1 LYKTIAKDKEMNATL
16 GISQEDR
23 SAASMG
29 DYLRQFA
36 VIVVTLA
43 TIAVNGLATGLP
55 LNGQSTGEISD
66 RFPSLFTPAG
76 YVFSIWGVIYLGLL
90 AYMVYQALP
99 AQRTNP
105 RLRAIGWPYVISGV
119 ANSIW
124 IFLWH
129 YNQFALSLVVM
140 LVLLASLIVIYQRLS
155 PWRATVTTGE
165 RWTTHIPFSIYLGWI
180 TVATVANAATVLLDI
195 GWDGGF
201 LPPMAWSLLMI
212 SVATLIGL
220 FFAMIK
226 RDVAYVAVLVWAFA
240 GIAVKQSATPP
251 VVYGA
256 VIAAI
261 VLAVAA
267 GVGWWAG
274 RQARTA

>member
-1 LYKTIAKDKEMNATL
+1 MNAT
-16 GISQEDR
+16 IRMSEQDR

-119 ANSIW
+119 ANSVW

-129 YNQFALSLVVM
+129 YNQFALSLGVM
-140 LVLLASLIVIYQRLS
+140 LVLLASLIVIYQRLN
-155 PWRATVTTGE
+155 PWRRAVSGAE
-165 RWTTHIPFSIYLGWI
+165 RWTVHIPFSIYLGWI
-180 TVATVANAATVLLDI
+180 TVATVANAATVLLDL
-195 GWDGGF
+195 GWEGGF
-201 LPPMAWSLLMI
+201 WPPMGWAMAMI

-226 RDVAYVAVLVWAFA
+226 QDVAYVAVLVWAFI

-251 VVYGA
+251 VLYAA
-256 VIAAI
+256 VIGAI

-267 GVGWWAG
+267 AIGWFAG
-274 RQARTA
+274 RQAKTA

>member
-1 LYKTIAKDKEMNATL
+1 M
-16 GISQEDR
+16 
-23 SAASMG
+23 SAALGMSNENSTAAGTG
-29 DYLRQFA
+29 DFLRQFA

-43 TIAVNGLATGLP
+43 TIAINGLATGLP

-76 YVFSIWGVIYLGLL
+76 YVFSIWGVIYLGLI
-90 AYMVYQALP
+90 AYMVFQALP

-105 RLRAIGWPYVISGV
+105 RLRSIGWLYVISGL
-119 ANSIW
+119 ANSVW

-129 YNQFALSLVVM
+129 YNQFTLSLVVM
-140 LVLLASLIVIYQRLS
+140 LVLLVSLIVIYQRLN
-155 PWRATVTTGE
+155 PWRASVSSVE

-195 GWDGGF
+195 GWDGWF
-201 LPPMAWSLLMI
+201 LPEMGWALAMI
-212 SVATLIGL
+212 SIATLIGL
-220 FFAMIK
+220 YFAMIK
-226 RDVAYVAVLVWAFA
+226 RDVAYVAVLVWAFI

-251 VVYGA
+251 VLYAAASG
-256 VIAAI
+256 AI

-267 GVGWWAG
+267 AVGWFGG
-274 RQARTA
+274 RQQKIV

>member
-1 LYKTIAKDKEMNATL
+1 
-16 GISQEDR
+16 
-23 SAASMG
+23 MG
-29 DYLRQFA
+29 DHLRQLA

-43 TIAVNGLATGLP
+43 TIAINGLATGLP

-90 AYMVYQALP
+90 AYMVFQALP
-99 AQRTNP
+99 SQRTNP
-105 RLRAIGWPYVISGV
+105 RLRAIGWFYVLSGV
-119 ANSIW
+119 ANSTW

-140 LVLLASLIVIYQRLS
+140 LVLLASLFMIYQRLN
-155 PWRATVTTGE
+155 PWRTLATRAE

-195 GWDGGF
+195 GWDGWF
-201 LPPMAWSLLMI
+201 LPPAGWALAMI

-220 FFAMIK
+220 YFAMIK
-226 RDVAYVAVLVWAFA
+226 RDVAYVAVLVWAFI
-240 GIAVKQSATPP
+240 GIAVKQNAMPP
-251 VVYGA
+251 VLFAALIG
-256 VIAAI
+256 AI

-267 GVGWWAG
+267 AVGWFGG
-274 RQARTA
+274 RQAKTA

>member
-1 LYKTIAKDKEMNATL
+1 MSATL
-16 GISQEDR
+16 KVSENRRNAFG
-23 SAASMG
+23 MG
-29 DYLRQFA
+29 DYLRQFV

-90 AYMVYQALP
+90 AYTVFQALP
-99 AQRTNP
+99 TQRANP
-105 RLRAIGWPYVISGV
+105 SLRAIGWPYVLSGV
-119 ANSIW
+119 ANSVW

-140 LVLLASLIVIYQRLS
+140 LALLGSLIVIYMRLN
-155 PWRATVTTGE
+155 PWRPAASASE

-180 TVATVANAATVLLDI
+180 TVATVANVATVLLDS
-195 GWDGGF
+195 GWEGGF
-201 LPPMAWSLLMI
+201 LPSFAWSLVMI
-212 SVATLIGL
+212 AVATLIGL
-220 FFAMIK
+220 YFAMIK
-226 RDVAYVAVLVWAFA
+226 HDAAYVAVLVWSFV
-240 GIAVKQSATPP
+240 GIAVKQNATPP

-256 VIAAI
+256 VVAAI

-267 GVGWWAG
+267 GVGWWSG
-274 RQARTA
+274 RQVRAAQ

>member
-1 LYKTIAKDKEMNATL
+1 MNATL
-16 GISQEDR
+16 GVSENHR
-23 SAASMG
+23 SAAGMG
-29 DYLRQFA
+29 DYLRQF
-36 VIVVTLA
+36 VIIVVTLA
-43 TIAVNGLATGLP
+43 TIAINGLATSLP

-105 RLRAIGWPYVISGV
+105 RLRAIGWPYVVSGV
-119 ANSIW
+119 ANSVW

-140 LVLLASLIVIYQRLS
+140 LVLLVSLIVIYQRLN
-155 PWRATVTTGE
+155 PWRAAASTGE

-180 TVATVANAATVLLDI
+180 TVATVANVATVLLDI

-201 LPPMAWSLLMI
+201 LPPLAWSLIMI
-212 SVATLIGL
+212 AVATLIGL

-226 RDVAYVAVLVWAFA
+226 RDVAYVVVLVWAFA
-240 GIAVKQSATPP
+240 GIAVKQNATPS

-256 VIAAI
+256 VTAAI

-267 GVGWWAG
+267 GVGWWGA
-274 RQARTA
+274 RQAHTA

>member
-1 LYKTIAKDKEMNATL
+1 MNATL

-105 RLRAIGWPYVISGV
+105 RLRAIGWLYVISGV
-119 ANSIW
+119 ANSVW

-155 PWRATVTTGE
+155 PWRAAVTAGE

-201 LPPMAWSLLMI
+201 FPPMAWSLAMI
-212 SVATLIGL
+212 AVATLIGL

-274 RQARTA
+274 RQERTAQ